1 MHDRAGRVLCIDEGQ
16 GGAPVAAAASETAAD
31 TERATAVGLGG
42 CVVVG

>member
-1 MHDRAGRVLCIDEGQ
+1 MIVREGYYVLKWDK